1 MRRHGGGSTAAGEG
15 AMDIMAVI
23 FLVLGGLA
31 AAAQGARAAAAGEG
45 VHTAAVKRQLGLAA
59 RLAVNHT
66 PKPAGGGALF
76 IGGFF
81 FLAGGVRPPAALGA
95 RAAAAREGFLPAAV
109 NGLLGLAALLAVN
122 LTTRYTGLHLGFNLF
137 NGLTAGILGVPGVV
151 LLLLVQWVI
160 T

>member
-1 MRRHGGGSTAAGEG
+1 
-15 AMDIMAVI
+15 MDIMAVI

-31 AAAQGARAAAAGEG
+31 AAALGARAAAAG
-45 VHTAAVKRQLGLAA
+45 
-59 RLAVNHT
+59 
-66 PKPAGGGALF
+66 
-76 IGGFF
+76 
-81 FLAGGVRPPAALGA
+81 
-95 RAAAAREGFLPAAV
+95 EGFLPAAV

>member
-1 MRRHGGGSTAAGEG
+1 
-15 AMDIMAVI
+15 MDMMALI

-31 AAAQGARAAAAGEG
+31 AAAR
-45 VHTAAVKRQLGLAA
+45 
-59 RLAVNHT
+59 
-66 PKPAGGGALF
+66 
-76 IGGFF
+76 
-81 FLAGGVRPPAALGA
+81 GA

-109 NGLLGLAALLAVN
+109 NALLGLAALLAVN
-122 LTTRYTGLHLGFNLF
+122 LTSKYTGLHLGFNLF

>member
-1 MRRHGGGSTAAGEG
+1 
-15 AMDIMAVI
+15 MDMMALI

-31 AAAQGARAAAAGEG
+31 GAAGARGAG
-45 VHTAAVKRQLGLAA
+45 
-59 RLAVNHT
+59 
-66 PKPAGGGALF
+66 
-76 IGGFF
+76 
-81 FLAGGVRPPAALGA
+81 
-95 RAAAAREGFLPAAV
+95 AAAAREGFLPAAV

-122 LTTRYTGLHLGFNLF
+122 LTSKYTGLHLGFNLF